1 MFEELWK
8 RILRRG
14 GISPWSIPAAAL
26 WLASLGYRLAIRG
39 RTIKPKH
46 QLKVSVPLISVGNI
60 AVGGSGKTP
69 MVKLLAQS
77 LIQSGLRV
85 GIVSSG
91 YRRTGVAQLIED
103 GRAIAARRAE
113 ETGDEVN
120 MLAHDLPY
128 AQFAVHPSKSQGA
141 HLLAAKGDVD
151 VIIVDDGFQHLKLH
165 RDLDIVTF
173 DAAVP
178 KAWLKLFPYGV
189 LREPLAALSRADLI
203 VITRPDFAQDISEL
217 KSEIKFR
224 APGTPL
230 YTARFNAGRLIGRSW
245 NLPIKYLEDKSVFLF
260 AGVGSFDSLHRQVRS
275 LSGSLVASVEL
286 ADHQRYDR
294 PMLERLH
301 RQVNICKPDVVI
313 TTAKDWV
320 KVGTFD
326 FGREFYYLDLQVD
339 LDPGEEQFTSM
350 VIDRLGLTSRIG

>member
-1 MFEELWK
+1 MLEALWK

-26 WLASLGYRLAIRG
+26 WLASLGYRLVIRG
-39 RTIKPKH
+39 RSTKPKH
-46 QLKVSVPLISVGNI
+46 RIKVPISVISIGNI

-91 YRRTGVAQLIED
+91 YRRSGVLPLIED
-103 GRAIAARRAE
+103 GRAIAARAAE

-120 MLAHDLPY
+120 MLARDLPY

-141 HLLAAKGDVD
+141 HLLAEKGNVD

-165 RDLDIVTF
+165 RDLDVVTF

-178 KAWLKLFPYGV
+178 KAWLKLFPYGI

-217 KSEIKFR
+217 KSDLKLR

-230 YTARFNAGRLIGRSW
+230 YTARFNAGRLIGRNW
-245 NLPIKYLEDKSVFLF
+245 NLPIKYLEDKSVLLF
-260 AGVGSFDSLHRQVRS
+260 AGVGNFDSLQRQVRS
-275 LSGSLVASVEL
+275 LSGSLVESVEL
-286 ADHQRYDR
+286 ADHQRYDQ
-294 PMLERLH
+294 PTLERLH
-301 RQVNICKPDVVI
+301 RHVNKSKPDVVI

-320 KVGTFD
+320 KVGAFD

-339 LDPGEEQFTSM
+339 LDPGEE
-350 VIDRLGLTSRIG
+350 